1 MQSITMKVNRKKSST
16 RKSPGWL
23 TVLKVLCLLVT
34 LFGSLT
40 LYGAYHTSAA
50 PTDANSG
57 QEANDQNDPTA
68 AEERDTTPF
77 SLDID
82 LNSKSDSG
90 SLTGTLQIVLLLTIL
105 SIAPSLLIMVT
116 SFTRII
122 IVLHFVRQAL
132 GTATSPPNQVLVG
145 LAVFLTI
152 FIMSPVFTKINQ
164 NAIKPMQEGK
174 LSSRE
179 AIDAGI
185 EPLREFMLKNVNK
198 KDLKMMLQISD
209 AEVKDS
215 YDEVPTTT
223 LIPAFIL
230 SELRAAFIIGF
241 LIYIPFI
248 VIDMVVASTLMSM
261 GMMMLPPTT
270 ISAPF
275 KILLF
280 VLADGWNLVI
290 GNLVQ
295 TFHL

>member
-132 GTATSPPNQVLVG
+132 GTATSPPNQV
-145 LAVFLTI
+145 
-152 FIMSPVFTKINQ
+152 
-164 NAIKPMQEGK
+164 
-174 LSSRE
+174 
-179 AIDAGI
+179 
-185 EPLREFMLKNVNK
+185 
-198 KDLKMMLQISD
+198 
-209 AEVKDS
+209 
-215 YDEVPTTT
+215 
-223 LIPAFIL
+223 
-230 SELRAAFIIGF
+230 
-241 LIYIPFI
+241 
-248 VIDMVVASTLMSM
+248 
-261 GMMMLPPTT
+261 
-270 ISAPF
+270 
-275 KILLF
+275 
-280 VLADGWNLVI
+280 
-290 GNLVQ
+290 
-295 TFHL
+295 